1 MEDLFGGA
9 APYYAVHRHHHGADA
24 IDHLGRALGRERRVL
39 DLGCGPGT
47 VAIPLSAYVREIVA
61 VDPDEEMLA
70 EGRRRSPANVRW
82 IRSDSTGLRELPAF
96 DDAVMGR
103 SFHWMERE
111 AVLDDFD
118 ALIPPDGAVCLI
130 GPCRDPETP
139 AWEPVTAAVREEFGL
154 RWRPAAQSFEASGQ
168 HHDDVIRRSAFSEM
182 ESTLFDWVLTRD
194 VDDVVGLQL
203 SYSYSAPARLGD
215 RVTAFTDAL
224 REALLHSRPSGLW
237 EEHITT
243 EVLIAR
249 RPRRTIR

>member
-9 APYYAVHRHHHGADA
+9 APYYATHRHHHGADA
-24 IDHLGRALGRERRVL
+24 IAHLGAALGPERRVL

-47 VAIPLSAYVREIVA
+47 VAIPLSAYVREVIA

-82 IRSDSTGLRELPAF
+82 IRSDSSRVRELPAF

-103 SFHWMERE
+103 SFHWMDRT
-111 AVLDDFD
+111 AVLNDFD
-118 ALIPPDGAVCLI
+118 ALIPSDGAVCLV
-130 GPCRDPETP
+130 GPCRDPATP
-139 AWEPVTAAVREEFGL
+139 SWEPVTATVRAQFGL
-154 RWRPAAQSFEASGQ
+154 QWRPTAQSFEGSGL
-168 HHDDVIRRSAFSEM
+168 HHDEVIGRSAFSEV
-182 ESTLFDWVLTRD
+182 ETTLFDWVLVRD

-215 RVTAFTDAL
+215 RVAAFTAAL
-224 REALLHSRPSGLW
+224 RAALLEDCPDGMW

-249 RPRRTIR
+249 RPR